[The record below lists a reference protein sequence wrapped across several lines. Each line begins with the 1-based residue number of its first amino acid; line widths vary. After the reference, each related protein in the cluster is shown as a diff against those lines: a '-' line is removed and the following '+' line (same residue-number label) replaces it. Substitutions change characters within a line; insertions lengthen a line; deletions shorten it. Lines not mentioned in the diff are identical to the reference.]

1 MGDIRVIGL
10 DTNIFMNV
18 LREERGTE
26 SSAVLLEKI
35 ESGSM
40 FGVASVLVLA
50 EISTLFYREGNFDGG
65 KKAVKLLEEFPNF
78 MWADLTTDAVDMCAR
93 LKIKFKLSLAD
104 AIVLN
109 PSIML
114 NADAF
119 VTRDADFKSVDVI
132 PINTPED
139 ILK

>member
-26 SSAVLLEKI
+26 SSSILLKQI
-35 ESGSM
+35 ESGAV
-40 FGVASVLVLA
+40 FGIASVLVLA
-50 EISTLFYREGNFDGG
+50 EISTIFYREGNFDGG
-65 KKAVKLLEEFPNF
+65 KKAIKLLGELPNL
-78 MWADLTTDAVDMCAR
+78 MWADLTTDAVDLCAR
-93 LKIKFKLSLAD
+93 LKVKYKLSLAD
-104 AIVLN
+104 AIVLY

-114 NADAF
+114 KADAF
-119 VTRDADFKSVDVI
+119 VTRDADFKSIDVI

-139 ILK
+139 II

>member
-18 LREERGTE
+18 LREESGTE
-26 SSAVLLEKI
+26 SSAILLEQI
-35 ESGSM
+35 ESGAV

-50 EISTLFYREGNFDGG
+50 EIATLFYRENDFGGG
-65 KKAVKLLEEFPNF
+65 KKAIELMEDLPNL
-78 MWADLTTDAVDMCAR
+78 MWVDLTTDAVDMCAR
-93 LKIKFKLSLAD
+93 LKVKYKLSLAD

-109 PSIML
+109 AALAL

-139 ILK
+139 II